1 MLGALLATAA
11 PAKAQTAMGSG
22 FQLNRYEPTAAGE
35 WSFWVD
41 HPWYSSTRYFAAG
54 VTMNYAHNPLVFGTI
69 GADGSFNRTNVVIA
83 HQLLGHI
90 DLAGSFLDRFLI
102 TLSMA
107 VFLQSITMMVAVV
120 LASFV
125 YLGITL
131 PREERRLVEIHGDG
145 YRNYMKRVPRFW
157 PNWSLYYAPPVL
169 ELRLTGLAA
178 EIRRAVR
185 WIWIPFISLLIVR
198 LRAEDWWPHWVSLW

>member
-1 MLGALLATAA
+1 MFGVI
-11 PAKAQTAMGSG
+11 S
-22 FQLNRYEPTAAGE
+22 EPTARTLLWRSRAWITLLLFVPATATAIFSPPTLDVPHTVELGC
-35 WSFWVD
+35 
-41 HPWYSSTRYFAAG
+41 
-54 VTMNYAHNPLVFGTI
+54 MVFGWLLFCAGASFRWWGAIYI
-69 GADGSFNRTNVVIA
+69 GGRKDNQVVS
-83 HQLLGHI
+83 HGPYSVVRHPLYFGT
-90 DLAGSFLDRFLI
+90 FLI

-107 VFLQSITMMVAVV
+107 VFLQSITMIVAVV
-120 LASFV
+120 LATFV

-131 PREERRLVEIHGDG
+131 PREERRLVEIHGDA

-157 PNWSLYYAPPVL
+157 PNWSLYYAPAVM

-185 WIWIPFISLLIVR
+185 WVWIPFISLLLVR